1 MRHADLL
8 IHSITV
14 VTMDDQMRILNSSA
28 VAIVDGI
35 IVDIGDS
42 VALQSEYEAQQVID
56 GSGRILYPGFIST
69 HTHLFQTFLKGL
81 GRDKTLFEWIDASIF
96 PVLKHFDSQAIHQGA
111 LVGLIEALRTGTTT
125 VADYQYCHVRENLD
139 EAVIAAYEALGV
151 RCVLFSSYVDISR
164 FPEDKKPQYRENID
178 DYFSHI
184 ERLCKKYTG
193 NPMVRIGMAPS
204 IVWDLNRDEFIR
216 MRAMANSLSIP
227 ISMHCVENE
236 ADDAYCQETYAM
248 GTVEFLDSC
257 GILGPDFLAVHMVCP
272 SEEDVLLLQERGVT
286 VSHCPISNMVLASGA
301 APVPQM
307 LSLGIPVSLAC
318 DGAASNDSQD
328 MLEVMK
334 ATAMLHKLVKRD
346 ASVISA
352 RDVLWM
358 ATRGGAKALGLDAE
372 IGSIEIGKRA
382 DFFIWQPIDCRS
394 IPVHDPI
401 SNLIYASGRANIETT
416 IINGKPVILNGE
428 LVGQDEQDILQ
439 KAQQIATE
447 LVHKAGL

>member
-14 VTMDDQMRILNSSA
+14 VTMDDGMRILDRSA
-28 VAIVDGI
+28 VAIMDGL

-42 VALQSEYEAQQVID
+42 DVLQLQYEAHQVID
-56 GSGRILYPGFIST
+56 GTGKILYPGFIST
-69 HTHLFQTFLKGL
+69 HTHLFQTLLKGL

-151 RCVLFSSYVDISR
+151 RCVLFSSYVDVSR
-164 FPEDKKPQYRENID
+164 FPEDKRPQYLESID
-178 DYFSHI
+178 GYFSHI
-184 ERLCKKYTG
+184 ESLCQIYKG
-193 NPMVRIGMAPS
+193 NPMVKIGMAPS

-216 MRAMANSLSIP
+216 MRAMANSLGIP

-236 ADDAYCQETYAM
+236 SDDAFCQETYGM
-248 GTVEFLDSC
+248 NTVEFLDSC
-257 GILGPDFLAVHMVCP
+257 GILGPDFLAVHMIHP
-272 SEEDVLLLQERGVT
+272 SEDDVLLLQKRGVP

-307 LSLGIPVSLAC
+307 LSLDIPISLAC

-328 MLEVMK
+328 MLEVIK
-334 ATAMLHKLVKRD
+334 TTAMLHKLVTRD
-346 ASVISA
+346 ATVVSA
-352 RDVLWM
+352 REVLWM

-372 IGSIEIGKRA
+372 IGSIEVGKRA
-382 DFFIWQPIDCRS
+382 DLFIWQPSDCRS
-394 IPVHDPI
+394 TPVHDPL
-401 SNLIYASGRANIETT
+401 SNLVYASGRANIETT
-416 IINGKPVILNGE
+416 IINGKTVLLDGV
-428 LVGQDEQDILQ
+428 LVGVDERKILVE
-439 KAQQIATE
+439 AQQAATD
-447 LVHKAGL
+447 LVCKAGL